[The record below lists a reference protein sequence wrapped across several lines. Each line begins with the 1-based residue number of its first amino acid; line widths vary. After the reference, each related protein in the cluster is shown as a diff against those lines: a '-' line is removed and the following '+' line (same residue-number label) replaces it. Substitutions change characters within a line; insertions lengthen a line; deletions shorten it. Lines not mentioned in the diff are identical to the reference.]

1 MLVRSPKPI
10 VRLDGTAVRVR
21 LDRIHRADPK
31 PEVFVHGLRN
41 SSCGSWI
48 SAFRIKRAIRC
59 FDTLEALGGFR
70 NRPSNREIIGL
81 AFDYEPV
88 SPGRKY
94 KIGILWPDHQ
104 HLGAFA
110 QRRYS
115 ELI

>member
-1 MLVRSPKPI
+1 MESEDRVASE
-10 VRLDGTAVRVR
+10 AV
-21 LDRIHRADPK
+21 IS
-31 PEVFVHGLRN
+31 LRFLLQISEWSTNKHIAN

-48 SAFRIKRAIRC
+48 SAFGIKRAIRC
-59 FDTLEALGGFR
+59 FDTLEALGGFC

-94 KIGILWPDHQ
+94 KIGILRPNHH
-104 HLGAFA
+104 HLGALT

>member
-1 MLVRSPKPI
+1 M
-10 VRLDGTAVRVR
+10 RLMDFGIQNKT
-21 LDRIHRADPK
+21 
-31 PEVFVHGLRN
+31 
-41 SSCGSWI
+41 
-48 SAFRIKRAIRC
+48 C

-94 KIGILWPDHQ
+94 KIGILRPNHQ

-110 QRRYS
+110 QRRYP